1 MHGGIFMKKKWMKLL
16 ATLFICATL
25 ALGFTACEDEGNNS
39 SSSNGTNTEQGSSSG
54 SGDSSENNSGNES
67 SSSIEMKFKTLKMN
81 GTNVSGVVPNATK
94 SFSFKDEITTA
105 DGVGYTVSLDEYGTQ
120 SVVTKTVPLEPGDN
134 TFYIIKA
141 IGEDYTVYT
150 VKIRRR
156 PMYTVY
162 FNTAGG
168 TAIQSQTIEEGSVA
182 LAPETSIVRNGYAF
196 TGWDYDFST
205 PVTGNVTVN
214 ATYQV
219 LSYTISYTLNGG
231 TIESNAN
238 PNGYTAEQ
246 MVTFNAPTKD
256 NYEFLGWYTET
267 GVKLESTQGVF
278 ENLRLTAKWESIFTV
293 SDSMITG
300 LTSYGKNNCP
310 ENLVIPTSIDGND
323 VIGING
329 GAFSSYSCLKN
340 VTISDGIQMIGR
352 RAFYNCSN
360 LKTVV
365 IPKSVVSISENGFEK
380 NASLILLIEWKDWD
394 SKPSGYTFD
403 WNTDDNPIVWN
414 YKETCVDDNGIVYAG
429 KQDDTATTI
438 GYKEEIVGT
447 LTVLTIPS
455 EISGYRVTSICENAL
470 KNLYGVHTLIVPNSV
485 REIGLGAF
493 NGWRNLQT
501 VTFPFIGRAP
511 NGYES
516 ELTFGWAFGTE
527 EYTGGTATYQ
537 VYGEGDFYIP
547 SGLKNVTVNGGA
559 ITTGAFKNCSS
570 LQTVT
575 LPSQWKEIPDSMF
588 YNCSSLQNITL
599 PSSLKRIGEDAFSGC
614 KALRE
619 LYLPTGLE
627 YVGSS
632 AFNDCTALSYNVLNN
647 VKYLPSTNNLS
658 YFVAVGLENAGSSI
672 TISNSCQVVASKAFY
687 NGMWGSEYSYALE
700 SVECNAKYV
709 GDYAFANCSG
719 LTSVKLSDD
728 VVKVGESAF
737 ASCAKLTTVK
747 VGNGIEYIG
756 YNAFSGCDNLSY
768 NYNSTTHI
776 YYIGNDT
783 NPYVVA
789 MKINYPSIKNV
800 TLDEAC
806 RIIYNDVFVPDV
818 YTDELTS
825 VVIPDSVRQIGN
837 NAFRY
842 RDKMTSLSLGANVK
856 YIGDHAFDSC
866 FGLTSG
872 SFPESLEYIG
882 NYAFYYCTG
891 LSSVFIPESLEYV
904 GEYAFGKIGECTY
917 YITSE
922 EQTDNW
928 AEKWYWDEQWVE
940 GDMPILLLRG
950 GETAEGF
957 KYYLKSNQTMS
968 IIGYMGAAT
977 DIVIPSEING
987 YKVTEIAAE
996 TFKDY
1001 TNLTSVIISDS
1012 ITSISD
1018 YAFSG
1023 CYSLTSVV
1031 IPDGVTN
1038 IGDYVFSGCGH
1049 ERLVIFCESP
1059 IKPENWTANW
1069 NETSRTVNGPFYYYC
1084 SVVWNY
1090 SGVKGETEDGYV
1102 WAKTK
1107 SDIVIL
1113 IDYLEDETVVTIPK
1127 SIDGYRVGIG
1137 DYVFFNREDL
1147 TSVEIPNSV
1156 TSIGRAAFE
1165 GCYRLTSVTIP
1176 DNMTSIGD
1184 CAFMYCSG
1192 LISITIPD
1200 SITSMG
1206 SYAFYGCNGLII
1218 YCETSN
1224 RPNGWNSNWNESY
1237 STPYCPVVWNCN
1249 NNDVTNGGDIY
1260 VIENNIR
1267 YRIDYELEGVTVK
1280 VVRQASSIQM
1290 ANIAASITYKGTTYR
1305 VTSIDDSAFE
1315 GCSSLTSV
1323 TIPDSVTSIGGDAFA
1338 YCSSLTSITIPDSVT
1353 SVGWDAFSNCA
1364 RLIISCETESEPSDW
1379 CSDWSGEC
1387 PVVWNCQNNEIAD
1400 DNYIYVV
1407 IDGIRYG
1414 LSSDGTAKVA
1424 KQPRNIQTAQI
1435 AKSVEYKGITYNV
1448 TSIDDFAFA
1457 GCDSLTSI
1465 TIPDS
1470 VTRIGWGALYYCS
1483 SLTSITFNG
1492 TKEQWYSF
1500 GRVDM
1505 DYSVIE
1511 KVVCTDGEITL

>member
-1 MHGGIFMKKKWMKLL
+1 MKKRFLTFLL
-16 ATLFICATL
+16 IVTVMFIGVF
-25 ALGFTACEDEGNNS
+25 GFVACGDQENIS
-39 SSSNGTNTEQGSSSG
+39 SSSSGVNTEQGSGNSSG
-54 SGDSSENNSGNES
+54 DINEGDSSGAE
-67 SSSIEMKFKTLKMN
+67 IEFKTLKVN
-81 GTNVSGVVPNATK
+81 GTNVSGVVSNATK

-120 SVVTKTVPLEPGDN
+120 SVVTKTVPLATGDN
-134 TFYIIKA
+134 IFYIIKT
-141 IGEDYTVYT
+141 IGEEYTVYT

-168 TAIQSQTIEEGSVA
+168 TAVQSQTIEEGGVA
-182 LAPETSIVRNGYAF
+182 LAPEISIVRNGYTF
-196 TGWDYDFST
+196 TGWDYNFST
-205 PVTGNVTVN
+205 PITRDVTVN

-231 TIESNAN
+231 TIQANAN

-246 MVTFNAPTKD
+246 TVTFNEPTKD
-256 NYEFLGWYTET
+256 SYQFLGWYTET
-267 GVKLESTQGVF
+267 GVKLENTQGVF

-310 ENLVIPTSIDGND
+310 DNLVIPTSIDGND

-329 GAFSSYSCLKN
+329 GAFSNYSCLKN

-394 SKPSGYTFD
+394 SKPSGYTFN

-414 YKETCVDDNGIVYAG
+414 YKETCVDDNGIVYAC

-447 LTVLTIPS
+447 LTALTISS
-455 EISGYRVTSICENAL
+455 EINGYRVTSICENAL

-501 VTFPFIGRAP
+501 VTLPFIGRAP
-511 NGYES
+511 NGYEG
-516 ELTFGWAFGTE
+516 ELRFGWVFGTE
-527 EYTGGTATYQ
+527 EYTGGTATS
-537 VYGEGDFYIP
+537 GGFYIP

-559 ITTGAFKNCSS
+559 ITTGAFSNCSS

-575 LPSQWKEIPDSMF
+575 IPSQWKEIPDSMF

-599 PSSLKRIGEDAFSGC
+599 PSSLKRIGDSAFSGC
-614 KALRE
+614 KALGE

-658 YFVAVGLENAGSSI
+658 YFVAVGLNSAVSSI
-672 TISNSCQVVASKAFY
+672 TIPNSCQVVASKAFY

-719 LTSVKLSDD
+719 LTSVKLGDD

-756 YNAFSGCDNLSY
+756 YNAFTGCDNLSY

-789 MKINYPSIKNV
+789 MKINYPRIESV
-800 TLDEAC
+800 TLDEEC
-806 RIIYNDVFVPDV
+806 RIIYNDAFVPDV

-825 VVIPDSVRQIGN
+825 VLIPDSVIQIGN

-842 RDKMTSLSLGANVK
+842 RDKITLSGFTMGANVK
-856 YIGDHAFDSC
+856 YIGDHAFEGC
-866 FGLTSG
+866 YGLTSG
-872 SFPESLEYIG
+872 AFPESLEYIG
-882 NYAFYYCTG
+882 DYAFYYCTG
-891 LSSVFIPESLEYV
+891 LMSVFIPESLEYV

-940 GDMPILLLRG
+940 GDMPIFLLRS

-968 IIGYMGAAT
+968 IIGYTGTAT

-987 YKVTEIAAE
+987 YKLTEIAAG
-996 TFKDY
+996 TFEDY
-1001 TNLTSVIISDS
+1001 TNLTNITISDS
-1012 ITSISD
+1012 VTSIGD
-1018 YAFSG
+1018 YAFAG
-1023 CYSLTSVV
+1023 CSSLTSVT
-1031 IPDGVTN
+1031 IPDSVTS
-1038 IGDYVFSGCGH
+1038 IGYGAFHGCRY
-1049 ERLVIFCESP
+1049 EQLVIFCESP
-1059 IKPENWTANW
+1059 MKPENWTANW
-1069 NETSRTVNGPFYYYC
+1069 NETSCTVNGPLDHYC

-1113 IDYLEDETVVTIPK
+1113 IDYLEDETVVTIPE

-1137 DYVFFNREDL
+1137 DYVFFAREDL
-1147 TSVEIPNSV
+1147 TNVEIPNSV

-1206 SYAFYGCNGLII
+1206 SYAFYGCEGLII

-1224 RPNGWNSNWNESY
+1224 RPNAWNSNWNESY
-1237 STPYCPVVWNCN
+1237 NTPYCPVVWNCN

-1315 GCSSLTSV
+1315 GHGSLTSVTIPTSVTSIGGYAFYNCSSLTSV
-1323 TIPDSVTSIGGDAFA
+1323 TIPDSVTSIGYGAFHG
-1338 YCSSLTSITIPDSVT
+1338 C
-1353 SVGWDAFSNCA
+1353 G
-1364 RLIISCETESEPSDW
+1364 RLIIYCEAANKPSDW
-1379 CSDWSGEC
+1379 SSVWSGEC
-1387 PVVWNCQNNEIAD
+1387 PVVWNCKNNEVAN

-1414 LSSDGTAKVA
+1414 LSLDGTAKVA
-1424 KQPRNIQTAQI
+1424 RQPRNIQTAQI
-1435 AKSVEYKGITYNV
+1435 AKSVDYKGITYNV
-1448 TSIDDFAFA
+1448 TSIDVFAFN
-1457 GCDSLTSI
+1457 GCSSLTSV

-1470 VTRIGWGALYYCS
+1470 VTSIGWGAFYYCS

-1492 TKEQWYSF
+1492 TKEQWYLF

-1511 KVVCTDGEITL
+1511 KVVCTDGEIAL